1 MSSLNDLINL
11 DLSDTTEKIIAEYIW
26 VGGSGL
32 DLRSKARVG
41 PLSLS
46 LSLRRPT
53 SPAGSQAP
61 PSVATLPIHSLS
73 HTPCR
78 RLLLVVV
85 HVVVFFS
92 GRSPSSSSSSSP
104 AAVHLLL
111 RPVPR
116 KKKRVGKKKEIGRRS
131 QKVVQQWRERRRR
144 GRKVGD

>member
-111 RPVPR
+111 RPV
-116 KKKRVGKKKEIGRRS
+116 GFFLF
-131 QKVVQQWRERRRR
+131 
-144 GRKVGD
+144 